1 MNIFFGNVEQ
11 TALRSVLRKPGL
23 SLHLPRTCIH
33 GRCNFLIVCVMY
45 YMYIH
50 TYVFMVEYDVRRYAV
65 LFTCWSL
72 FPYMA
77 IHLYMCITP
86 RNIFKALKAH
96 LALPFSAAR

>member
-11 TALRSVLRKPGL
+11 TALRSALRKPGL

-50 TYVFMVEYDVRRYAV
+50 TYVFMVEYDVHRYAV
-65 LFTCWSL
+65 LVKLLAGHCFHIWRFICTC
-72 FPYMA
+72 A
-77 IHLYMCITP
+77 
-86 RNIFKALKAH
+86 
-96 LALPFSAAR
+96 